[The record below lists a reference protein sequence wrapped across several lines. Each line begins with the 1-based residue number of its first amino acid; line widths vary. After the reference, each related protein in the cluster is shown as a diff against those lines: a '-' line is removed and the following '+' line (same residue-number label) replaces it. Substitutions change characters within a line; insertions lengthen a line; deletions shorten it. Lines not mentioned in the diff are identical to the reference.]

1 MLKVFL
7 KHLDYVLCK
16 NLKKTLFC
24 YYMTKTSALDI
35 QYRFDGRN
43 YFVEDE
49 FQTHFFIKERAKR
62 YSGGLK
68 KLGDRLAKSYGVE
81 EILLNPHD
89 IVVDVGANVG
99 DFAIYLRKFKDIE
112 YFGFE
117 PSPQE
122 FELLSRNLSINFK
135 TFNKV
140 VSDTDSQIKFYVSTA
155 NADSSIY
162 MPEIVDEEIFLE
174 SVRLDSLFT
183 HITLLKIDAEGAEV
197 EVIKGAE
204 KILEDIKFIAV
215 DLGFEKGINH
225 ETTCPDVINYLLG
238 NNFKILNFTP
248 RGCFL
253 LQNNRY
259 IGI

>member
-7 KHLDYVLCK
+7 KYLDYFLYK
-16 NLKKTLFC
+16 NLNKRLFC
-24 YYMTKTSALDI
+24 YYMTKTSSLDI
-35 QYRFDGRN
+35 KYRFDGIN
-43 YFVEDE
+43 YFVEDKL
-49 FQTHFFIKERAKR
+49 QTFFFIKERAKR
-62 YSGGLK
+62 YSGGLQM
-68 KLGDRLAKSYGVE
+68 LGNRLAKSYGVE

-99 DFAIYLRKFKDIE
+99 DFAIYLRKFQDIE

-122 FELLSRNLSINFK
+122 FELLSRNLPIDFK
-135 TFNKV
+135 IFNKV
-140 VSDTDSQIKFYVSTA
+140 VSDKDCQIKFYVSTA
-155 NADSSIY
+155 NADSSIH
-162 MPEIVDEEIFLE
+162 MPEIIDKEIFLE
-174 SVRLDSLFT
+174 SVRLDSIFT

-197 EVIKGAE
+197 EVIKGAK
-204 KILEDIKFIAV
+204 KILENIRFIAV

-248 RGCFL
+248 RNCFL
-253 LQNNRY
+253 LQNNLY
-259 IGI
+259 TGT